1 MSALKSRAPLP
12 RRVEKT
18 LADFALDIFIPL
30 CVMLLVGS
38 VVYFLIDVRSAY
50 IAGATRLLKYIC
62 FLYVMGAVLINRIRA
77 SQAYDER
84 HIVYGVGLALAIIL
98 FMFVFSSKR
107 GSVAGGPG
115 PGLGTQLFFN
125 LAIVG
130 VIWWAADRI
139 TRECAA
145 EDAGDQ
151 SSGSGILTAIR
162 TRPWRKA
169 ARAKPEP
176 GTPARPLLGTLKPS
190 KPESEVRAL
199 PSLIA
204 PPELVHEDEEEGE
217 VEPGAAEKGVEK
229 KEKTPQRLSRKHQGV
244 SAIYFSI
251 FALLLFGVGQI
262 MIPQTSEAVL
272 RNTLLCMISYV
283 FSALALLMMTS
294 LHGLRRY
301 VRRRK
306 VKVPVS
312 IGLFWLAIGAVA
324 ILVVIVGTDFIPRPM
339 QAGSRIV
346 DQLELA
352 AEGTTRSGQD
362 KVPGLQDRYT
372 ESGRSSREVERG
384 ESAEGEET
392 ESEEGRSEGRGKEGE
407 APETSAISEMLQK
420 VPGAETASKLLK
432 YVAIAIVALFALYM
446 AFRTVILLLRLM
458 SRIGRN
464 SSGMLGVLSRFFGR
478 MASALSGLFKPRGPK
493 TPKPKRRRIRKDEAL
508 SVRFRNPFAG
518 VEGAKMTPAEI
529 VRYSF
534 DALAAL
540 AADIGCPRQD
550 EETAFEFVHRLPPQL
565 QSIGPQTAYVA
576 QLYTISEY
584 STFEISRDHVE
595 SLREFWTNFESAVK
609 SALK

>member
-1 MSALKSRAPLP
+1 VSALKSRAPLP

-50 IAGATRLLKYIC
+50 IAGDTRLLKYIC

-115 PGLGTQLFFN
+115 PGLGMQLFFN

-262 MIPQTSEAVL
+262 MIP
-272 RNTLLCMISYV
+272 
-283 FSALALLMMTS
+283 
-294 LHGLRRY
+294 
-301 VRRRK
+301 
-306 VKVPVS
+306 
-312 IGLFWLAIGAVA
+312 
-324 ILVVIVGTDFIPRPM
+324 
-339 QAGSRIV
+339 
-346 DQLELA
+346 
-352 AEGTTRSGQD
+352 
-362 KVPGLQDRYT
+362 
-372 ESGRSSREVERG
+372 
-384 ESAEGEET
+384 
-392 ESEEGRSEGRGKEGE
+392 
-407 APETSAISEMLQK
+407 
-420 VPGAETASKLLK
+420 
-432 YVAIAIVALFALYM
+432 
-446 AFRTVILLLRLM
+446 
-458 SRIGRN
+458 
-464 SSGMLGVLSRFFGR
+464 
-478 MASALSGLFKPRGPK
+478 
-493 TPKPKRRRIRKDEAL
+493 
-508 SVRFRNPFAG
+508 
-518 VEGAKMTPAEI
+518 
-529 VRYSF
+529 
-534 DALAAL
+534 
-540 AADIGCPRQD
+540 
-550 EETAFEFVHRLPPQL
+550 
-565 QSIGPQTAYVA
+565 
-576 QLYTISEY
+576 
-584 STFEISRDHVE
+584 
-595 SLREFWTNFESAVK
+595 
-609 SALK
+609 